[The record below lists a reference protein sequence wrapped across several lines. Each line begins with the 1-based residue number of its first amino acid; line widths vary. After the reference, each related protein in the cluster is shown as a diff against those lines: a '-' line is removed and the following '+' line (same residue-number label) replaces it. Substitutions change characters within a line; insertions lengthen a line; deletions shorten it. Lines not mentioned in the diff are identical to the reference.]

1 MELKGHPERVAAF
14 RRGDREILGKL
25 YEAHLETVERFLR
38 GGFTFA
44 SSGRTMRFRG
54 FAEPFRLQ
62 ESVQA
67 GFIHAFRKSAREAYD
82 GARPYR
88 PYLLGIVRN
97 FMIDE
102 FRREQTLARY
112 VVSVE
117 SFAAEGESTEE
128 TMNRIGSS
136 EPAPSPELEAIRTEL
151 SGTLQAFVEG
161 LNETEKVLLEQHL
174 VGGMSQREIA
184 EELGVDRNEVRKRVR
199 VMRER
204 LLRHLK
210 SQGFIGSLDPA
221 EVLNLTL
228 IAVCLR
234 I

>member
-1 MELKGHPERVAAF
+1 MELKGHPERVELF
-14 RRGDREILGKL
+14 RQGDRETLAEL

-38 GGFTFA
+38 GGFTF
-44 SSGRTMRFRG
+44 SSGGKTMRFRG

-82 GARPYR
+82 GQRPFR

-102 FRREQTLARY
+102 FRKEQTLARY

-117 SFAAEGESTEE
+117 SFAAVGESTEE

-136 EPAPSPELEAIRTEL
+136 EPASSPELDAIRNEL
-151 SGTLQAFVEG
+151 SGMLQTFVEG
-161 LNETEKVLLEQHL
+161 LDETEKVLLEQHL
-174 VGGMSQREIA
+174 MGGVSQRAIA
-184 EELGVDRNEVRKRVR
+184 DELGVDRNEVRKRIHT
-199 VMRER
+199 MRER

-210 SQGFIGSLDPA
+210 REGFIGSLDPK

-228 IAVCLR
+228 IAVLMR